1 MGLGAR
7 YEGEILSECL
17 NDRDR
22 AGIRVTCRATGS
34 AEDNLTENLG
44 DAKFM
49 TDELTI
55 EQSPPSDVVVTMVK
69 WKRHET
75 ERDKDRGSE

>member
-17 NDRDR
+17 NGQDC
-22 AGIRVTCRATGS
+22 AGIRVTCMAKSR
-34 AEDNLTENLG
+34 AEDDLMKSLG

-55 EQSPPSDVVVTMVK
+55 EQSPTNDVVVTMVK
-69 WKRHET
+69 WARHQT
-75 ERDKDRGSE
+75 EHDRDRGSE